1 MKDKKIGPF
10 HYEPDTRKFPC
21 QQCQDKELNEK
32 FRAFHKDLVNQIIK
46 FCKDNNIMIDEFHL
60 NADEL
65 SPSIECGKWI
75 GFTDSSFT
83 FMKFTDEYKD
93 VLSCKKIPITT
104 DEFDRIKADQ
114 EPFMFSM

>member
-1 MKDKKIGPF
+1 MTDKKIGPF
-10 HYEPDTRKFPC
+10 HYEPDTRKYFG
-21 QQCQDKELNEK
+21 QQCQDEELNEK
-32 FRAFHKDLVNQIIK
+32 FRAFHKDIVNQIIK

-93 VLSCKKIPITT
+93 VLSCKKKPITA